1 MNWRERAIA
10 QSRSV
15 DRSRTRSLGTIENL
29 VSSAR
34 ALVIERAGG
43 PFTTQ
48 ELVERSGT
56 SLQTIYRYFP
66 SKDALLLAVFE
77 EAVGQ
82 GARLIRAA
90 VEAHDDP
97 VDRFRA
103 LIAASLPEHPPT
115 GFEMSAAV
123 LVSVHTRLSSLFP
136 SEVEEAQR
144 GYVDLVREV
153 LQAMIDADR
162 IAPRNTL
169 ETDAQL
175 ITYLVRATY
184 QAMITSGANDDRATV
199 AHHVTAF
206 CLHAVGLRDAIPR
219 RPHAAPAERPTYRR
233 HDGTTGV
240 AAVSATDRGP
250 R

>member
-56 SLQTIYRYFP
+56 SLQT
-66 SKDALLLAVFE
+66 
-77 EAVGQ
+77 
-82 GARLIRAA
+82 
-90 VEAHDDP
+90 
-97 VDRFRA
+97 
-103 LIAASLPEHPPT
+103 
-115 GFEMSAAV
+115 
-123 LVSVHTRLSSLFP
+123 
-136 SEVEEAQR
+136 EVEEAQR